1 MIKNNTKAKDVAT
14 VGMMIA
20 VIEACKF
27 AFAQLPNI
35 ELTSFFIIM
44 FTLYFGAKTIF
55 AIPAIVIIEALFY
68 GFEIMWVIA
77 YCYVWPILFLLTMMF
92 RRFKSTFVMAML
104 SGIFGFAFGFLCSFP
119 YLFVSTATN
128 PTAGLTSAIAYW
140 IAGIPFDIIHGIS
153 NFVIMSAL
161 YIPVSKIFEHILL
174 ARKNNK

>member
-1 MIKNNTKAKDVAT
+1 MMKNNTKAKDVAT

-44 FTLYFGAKTIF
+44 FTLFFGKKTLF
-55 AIPAIVIIEALFY
+55 AIPAMIIIEALFY
-68 GFEIMWVIA
+68 GFEIMWVVA
-77 YCYVWPILFLLTMMF
+77 YCYIWPLLFVLTVLLG
-92 RRFKSTFVMAML
+92 RFKSAFSMAML
-104 SGIFGFAFGFLCSFP
+104 SGIFGFVFGFLCSFP

-128 PTAGLTSAIAYW
+128 PTAGLASAIAYW

-153 NFVIMSAL
+153 NFVIMAVL
-161 YIPVSKIFEHILL
+161 YVPISKVFERVLL
-174 ARKNNK
+174 AQNNK